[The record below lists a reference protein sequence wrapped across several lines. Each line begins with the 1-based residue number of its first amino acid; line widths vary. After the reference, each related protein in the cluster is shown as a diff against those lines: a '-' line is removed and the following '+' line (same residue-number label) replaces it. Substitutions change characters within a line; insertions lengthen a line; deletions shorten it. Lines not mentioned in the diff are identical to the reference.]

1 MQAVYQTEISF
12 SDFVSNQILA
22 ILPNTKKA
30 ETRPA
35 SIDKSAQVTFQR
47 SRDRKTILIEM
58 VTEGSIPL
66 WVWQN
71 AVVGGPA
78 NLVSNATALPIGK
91 GKMLYQS
98 IWSVDERYTYNA
110 TILRNGSAAFAR
122 ILG

>member
-22 ILPNTKKA
+22 ILPNT
-30 ETRPA
+30 
-35 SIDKSAQVTFQR
+35 
-47 SRDRKTILIEM
+47 
-58 VTEGSIPL
+58 EGSTPL